1 MQMLEGVLVCML
13 TYAARMLT
21 YAARMLTYADVCRG
35 VHADAGGSVGV
46 LSEHALKGMKVREL
60 CQHTSAFVSIRQH
73 TLACF
78 SIRV

>member
-1 MQMLEGVLVCML
+1 M
-13 TYAARMLT
+13 YAARMLT

-60 CQHTSAFVSIRQH
+60 KGGPRAQIY
-73 TLACF
+73 
-78 SIRV
+78 